1 MNKIIIR
8 YSFIFL
14 FLFSLIAC
22 EKENIED
29 NSWKIR
35 NSEYIDSIASEAK
48 NNPENW
54 KVLLNYKLGFEDPNF
69 NVWQNDDYVYAKV
82 IKEGD
87 KNGPSPFYT
96 DSVDVYY
103 KGSLINGTLF
113 EYNFKEEIDF
123 EIAEP
128 RRMAVGGKYGVITG
142 LATALQYMKIGD
154 RWEIYIPEKLGYKDD
169 KDKPSIPPYSTL
181 IFEVVLE
188 DIIHPNGIDKMK
200 SEEYLR
206 MILNSNK
213 VK

>member
-14 FLFSLIAC
+14 CLFSLIAC

-48 NNPENW
+48 NSPENW

-113 EYNFKEEIDF
+113 DYNFKEEIDF

-128 RRMAVGGKYGVITG
+128 RRFAVGGLYGVITG
-142 LATALQYMKIGD
+142 FSTALQHMKKGD
-154 RWEIYIPEKLGYKDD
+154 RWEIYIPEKLGYEDD
-169 KDKPSIPPYSTL
+169 NDKPSIPPFSTL

-188 DIIHPNGIDKMK
+188 DIIHPNEIDKIK
-200 SEEYLR
+200 SEKYLK
-206 MILNSNK
+206 MILESRK
-213 VK
+213 